1 LATEHETFGA
11 ACQVEG
17 MFFFFGVGVAWTLLT
32 SIRMKSSKT
41 SISSSESP
49 SLPTM
54 ILPYELQLPT
64 SSVLVSLIQHVI
76 HTPTDI
82 TQAAHGS
89 TTLSPK
95 T

>member
-1 LATEHETFGA
+1 
-11 ACQVEG
+11 
-17 MFFFFGVGVAWTLLT
+17 MFFFLGVDVAWTLLT

-41 SISSSESP
+41 FISSSESP

-64 SSVLVSLIQHVI
+64 SSVLVSLIQHII

-89 TTLSPK
+89 TTLSLK